1 MSYPNIIIT
10 SRGWNNRQLSVDR
23 ERRIGRVWSA
33 GHEDGWPP
41 EKFPNVEAVPRIAN
55 LACVVGIPGSALVLL
70 MESLRLN

>member
-1 MSYPNIIIT
+1 MSYPNITIT

-23 ERRIGRVWSA
+23 ERRNGRVWSA

-41 EKFPNVEAVPRIAN
+41 EKIPSVEAVPRTAIF
-55 LACVVGIPGSALVLL
+55 ACVVGIPGSALVLL